1 MNYFTIVLLLGV
13 TIGIT
18 FMLLVCFIVFTNDNE
33 TIFKL
38 QNALI
43 KKEKENLK
51 LRNVIEKIAEE
62 QEDDKTI

>member
-1 MNYFTIVLLLGV
+1 
-13 TIGIT
+13 
-18 FMLLVCFIVFTNDNE
+18 MLLVCFIVFTNDNE

>member
-62 QEDDKTI
+62 QEDDKII

>member
-33 TIFKL
+33 KIIKL
-38 QNALI
+38 QNELI
-43 KKEKENLK
+43 NQQKENLNLK
-51 LRNVIEKIAEE
+51 LVIKTIAEGDE
-62 QEDDKTI
+62 EDGE

>member
-33 TIFKL
+33 TILKL

-51 LRNVIEKIAEE
+51 LRNVIEKIVEE

>member
-18 FMLLVCFIVFTNDNE
+18 FMLLVCFIVFTNDSE
-33 TIFKL
+33 TILKL